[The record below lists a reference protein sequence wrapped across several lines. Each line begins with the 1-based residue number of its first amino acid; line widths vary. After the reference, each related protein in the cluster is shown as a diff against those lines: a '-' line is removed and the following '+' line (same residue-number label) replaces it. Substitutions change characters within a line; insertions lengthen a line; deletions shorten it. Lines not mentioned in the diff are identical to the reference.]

1 MSTSAEYQIKTN
13 TVQIM
18 VTSWAFNKYLL
29 NRLINKQINSEMI

>member
-13 TVQIM
+13 IVQIM

-29 NRLINKQINSEMI
+29 NRLINKQINSEVI